1 MFKIEVLEG
10 VRTGVRKCQS
20 DKARRGSGAQTVTAQ
35 RVHGGARRALL
46 RRDRGNGSKRGRLT
60 EGAAYRGGHDAAV
73 PDFCGLAWHA
83 QIRRIRCRYAGY
95 PSGRL
100 GYDLKKTSI

>member
-35 RVHGGARRALL
+35 RVQGGAGRALL
-46 RRDRGNGSKRGRLT
+46 RDRGNGSKRGRLT
-60 EGAAYRGGHDAAV
+60 EGAAYRGGHVAAV
-73 PDFCGLAWHA
+73 PDFWGLAWHA
-83 QIRRIRCRYAGY
+83 QIRRIRAAMRDILAAG
-95 PSGRL
+95 
-100 GYDLKKTSI
+100 